1 MKLYELTEEL
11 RLLER
16 MLDEDDVDQVSFSL
30 ALDGLNEEIKA
41 KVANIGLLIR
51 QKDADI
57 EARKT
62 LVKQLQDKNKRDEG
76 RITWLKQY
84 AMAHMDK
91 DVKTPLI
98 SVSKR
103 PGREVVYIT
112 LEADLPPKYL
122 KYQEPVPDKRL
133 LLEDLQAG
141 KLIPGAY
148 LAHGDDYLVIR

>member
-1 MKLYELTEEL
+1 M
-11 RLLER
+11 
-16 MLDEDDVDQVSFSL
+16 
-30 ALDGLNEEIKA
+30 DGLNEEIKA
-41 KVANIGLLIR
+41 KIANIALLIR

-57 EARKT
+57 DARKA

-84 AMAHMDK
+84 ALAHMDK